1 MQNTSLNQEYF
12 DCECTD
18 HVLELEVENCQ
29 GHMLVNLYLY
39 SKMYHEAGRLNRAWR
54 ALRGKDHLINEV
66 ILSRDSG
73 IDLSQK
79 IDAFIKLQS
88 V

>member
-39 SKMYHEAGRLNRAWR
+39 SKMYHEAGRLNRA
-54 ALRGKDHLINEV
+54 
-66 ILSRDSG
+66 
-73 IDLSQK
+73 
-79 IDAFIKLQS
+79 
-88 V
+88 